1 LRPELISVAEE
12 IITEI
17 RRTIPE
23 YARPLDGPY
32 GQALRIGVE
41 QAVTAFV
48 DRVANPDKQH
58 TRRDDVC
65 RKLGQMEADEGR
77 SLDTLQAA
85 YRVGSR
91 VAWQHLMKV
100 GRRHNFSSAVM
111 SLLADALF
119 AYVDELAS
127 LSLDGYMEAKAR
139 STEVLDGWR
148 RRLLHLILERPQAP
162 HDAIAELAAFA
173 HWAVPTEVTMVAV
186 PSGAEC
192 VTSLLDEDILRDL
205 TSFQPHVLIPGRL
218 NAKRRAAIES
228 AFPVNHIA
236 VGLTVPLSQAADALN
251 WARRALDLTRSAVIS
266 DERVTLCDDHLSTLF
281 LLSDSALVDQI
292 AQRQFAAL
300 AKLTPRRR
308 DRIMETLEVWLDTRG
323 SAIEMADVLHVH
335 PQTIRYRM
343 RQMEKT
349 FAERLDNPEARFAM
363 ELVVRVYRL
372 RGKPVVD
379 EDVDVAVPCQGS

>member
-1 LRPELISVAEE
+1 
-12 IITEI
+12 
-17 RRTIPE
+17 
-23 YARPLDGPY
+23 
-32 GQALRIGVE
+32 
-41 QAVTAFV
+41 
-48 DRVANPDKQH
+48 
-58 TRRDDVC
+58 
-65 RKLGQMEADEGR
+65 M
-77 SLDTLQAA
+77 
-85 YRVGSR
+85 
-91 VAWQHLMKV
+91 
-100 GRRHNFSSAVM
+100 
-111 SLLADALF
+111 
-119 AYVDELAS
+119 
-127 LSLDGYMEAKAR
+127 
-139 STEVLDGWR
+139 
-148 RRLLHLILERPQAP
+148 
-162 HDAIAELAAFA
+162 
-173 HWAVPTEVTMVAV
+173 
-186 PSGAEC
+186 
-192 VTSLLDEDILRDL
+192 
-205 TSFQPHVLIPGRL
+205 
-218 NAKRRAAIES
+218 
-228 AFPVNHIA
+228 
-236 VGLTVPLSQAADALN
+236 GLTVPLSQAADALN